1 MGDLLRRVSFFY
13 ISFCAPIFFGQDVNV
28 RSLKTNFRDSCYLDT

>member
-13 ISFCAPIFFGQDVNV
+13 ISFCAPIFFGQD
-28 RSLKTNFRDSCYLDT
+28 LMLGL